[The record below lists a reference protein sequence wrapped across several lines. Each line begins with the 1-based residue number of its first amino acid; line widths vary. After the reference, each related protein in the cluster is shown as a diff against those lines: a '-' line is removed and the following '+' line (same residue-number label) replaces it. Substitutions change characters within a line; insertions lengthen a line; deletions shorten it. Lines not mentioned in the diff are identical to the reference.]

1 MYRTIPVGN
10 NWLWEPWALSSD
22 RPKAQGTAEEGRGG
36 QRRAPV
42 GKEDFTFSG
51 PGVLLMAAAE
61 LPLFLLSCRF
71 LPEVSSRGGAN
82 CIR

>member
-1 MYRTIPVGN
+1 M
-10 NWLWEPWALSSD
+10 
-22 RPKAQGTAEEGRGG
+22 
-36 QRRAPV
+36 

-51 PGVLLMAAAE
+51 PGILLMAAAE